1 MIEPTGLM
9 RVKFNQKMK
18 VPDHPEYIQNETIT
32 LDEEVYPILRL
43 SVIPGN
49 YSDPYMLGFTW
60 TFVEFKPT
68 ELLI

>member
-1 MIEPTGLM
+1 
-9 RVKFNQKMK
+9 MK
-18 VPDHPEYIQNETIT
+18 VPEHPEYIQNETIT

-43 SVIPGN
+43 TVIPGN
-49 YSDPYMLGFTW
+49 YSDPHMLDFTW